1 MIAKSTYIS
10 SSPLGLAM
18 KSHVIPAVLDLML
31 SEHAS
36 RDLKLRDWHDVCPPS
51 LAKLAKEDKCRQAVS
66 VAWFGITYAS
76 VSWVEVTYIHELLR
90 TLHADLHS
98 KWTNWEES
106 YSSEVADIFHEKLE
120 LMIKYEMIDSS
131 EEALLKSIEHALYD
145 IAKEG
150 MPTGRYDR
158 ELVKRSW
165 EILGKAVMPF
175 ATDDNLVQH
184 PSTAPGVNGPGRIH
198 RYAISSKWNPWKDW
212 FIREDVT
219 ERYNPEDSSS
229 VDPGTWVGA
238 GHYQNDVIGHLLDE
252 LPDWHTMS
260 LDTWCHIAR
269 FEVETDIKQRQELH
283 DGPVLSDAIE
293 TETSI

>member
-1 MIAKSTYIS
+1 MN
-10 SSPLGLAM
+10 
-18 KSHVIPAVLDLML
+18 SHVSPSVLDLIL

-36 RDLKLRDWHDVCPPS
+36 RGLKLKEWHKACPPS
-51 LAKLAKEDKCRQAVS
+51 LAKLARADNCRDD
-66 VAWFGITYAS
+66 FNI
-76 VSWVEVTYIHELLR
+76 WVEVTYIDELLR

-184 PSTAPGVNGPGRIH
+184 PSTAPGV
-198 RYAISSKWNPWKDW
+198 
-212 FIREDVT
+212 
-219 ERYNPEDSSS
+219 DSLQL
-229 VDPGTWVGA
+229 A
-238 GHYQNDVIGHLLDE
+238 
-252 LPDWHTMS
+252 
-260 LDTWCHIAR
+260 
-269 FEVETDIKQRQELH
+269 
-283 DGPVLSDAIE
+283 DGML
-293 TETSI
+293 